1 MTNKIIKILLLINI
15 IFSLSGC
22 FSYQEINDY
31 AIVSAISIDLD
42 DKDKDKY
49 EVGVQIMN
57 AKKDEESNNS
67 LITFYKAKGKTIYEA
82 FQRILLDSP
91 KELYLSHNEVIVIGE
106 DLLKKKNPLDYLDY
120 FMRDAKMEK
129 DSLVLVSRGDKA
141 SNTLKVIT
149 PLETIPSKNLMSTII
164 VSNNFSGIT
173 SATTL
178 DEFISTLNGKGEEA
192 VVPSI
197 KIIGKV
203 KDGESMDNIK
213 DSSPDATLKI
223 DTLGIFKDNKL
234 VGYLN
239 HDESAGYTIINN
251 MSKEMYLNVLCDDKN
266 YASVK
271 VSTSD
276 TKEKLSFKNK
286 KPYVELSNN
295 ITVNLMEYNCKTS
308 FLKDEKKVKELEK
321 KVASKVKSLMKKTT
335 NAAYKEYQ
343 TDILK
348 YGSKF
353 YKTKY
358 KNMKKLGLT
367 RDEIK
372 DDISFKF
379 KAKAKIKS
387 IELSTKSVKEEVEY
401 E

>member
-1 MTNKIIKILLLINI
+1 
-15 IFSLSGC
+15 
-22 FSYQEINDY
+22 
-31 AIVSAISIDLD
+31 
-42 DKDKDKY
+42 
-49 EVGVQIMN
+49 
-57 AKKDEESNNS
+57 
-67 LITFYKAKGKTIYEA
+67 
-82 FQRILLDSP
+82 
-91 KELYLSHNEVIVIGE
+91 
-106 DLLKKKNPLDYLDY
+106 
-120 FMRDAKMEK
+120 MEK

>member
-1 MTNKIIKILLLINI
+1 MINKIIKILLLITI

-31 AIVSAISIDLD
+31 AIVSAISIDQD

-91 KELYLSHNEVIVIGE
+91 KELYLSHNEVVVIGE

-129 DSLVLVSRGDKA
+129 DSLVLVSREDKA
-141 SNTLKVIT
+141 SNVLKVIT
-149 PLETIPSKNLMSTII
+149 PLETIPSKNLMSTIM

-223 DTLGIFKDNKL
+223 DTLGVFKDNKL

-295 ITVNLMEYNCKTS
+295 MTVDLMEYNCKTS
-308 FLKDEKKVKELEK
+308 FLKEEKKVKELEK
-321 KVASKVKSLMKKTT
+321 KVASKVKKIMKKTT
-335 NAAYKEYQ
+335 DAAYKEYQ

-358 KNMKKLGLT
+358 KDMKKLGFT

>member
-1 MTNKIIKILLLINI
+1 MTNKIIKIFLLINI